1 MEQAALCQAFRD
13 VLGVDND
20 VRKRAEAMLAGLEG
34 QPGLYPA
41 LVTLTNSELEMPLR
55 QSAVL
60 FLKNSCKAWK
70 DVRRAKLG
78 KPPIPE
84 ADRTY
89 LKSVILSC
97 LRLST
102 PEPLRLQ
109 YEEVAKVLAENLFPA
124 TWPEV
129 FPLLD
134 EALQNSDPDVL
145 YAGLALLFQLCK
157 NYEFNMRDSRAEL
170 DLLVDRYF
178 AHLLRIASL
187 LQLAEPAF
195 PFLQL
200 ILKTYWVVT
209 YIDLRPALAQPA
221 CFASW
226 LDLFKRVLE
235 LDLGALE
242 GPPESEEVAKRRE
255 ELPAWGCKRWSAQ
268 ILHRCFQR
276 NANAAY
282 LEAGMKALTDFFVST
297 YSLPVTRTVLALV
310 LRADRFLPNIVL
322 NYLFKFLTQAIKVQ
336 QTAAEVKS
344 QVVPLVSQVI
354 MPRVCRVPSD
364 EEVWRENPVE
374 FIRKENDLGRAY
386 YSAKSAALDLLVAL
400 CGDKNLL
407 VGFMTFLSE
416 ALPGA
421 SLLGKE
427 ALLLAV
433 GSLADQ
439 LRAQPELAVS
449 VEAMLTRYVLADL
462 SSEVGFLRAR
472 ACWTYGQFASFP
484 LPDLEHQT
492 QAFRCICQLLIDREL
507 PVKFEAALALPKLLS
522 LTRARELLQPE
533 VQRVLELYLRLMD
546 EIDSEDLVDALE
558 ALVEHFSE
566 AVQPYAVSLAQ
577 KLSDAFLRLAGSTAK
592 DDEGDSAMAAVSVLN
607 IEAKLLEL
615 VQSSQPVL
623 LQLSHVL
630 LPLLELTLSY
640 RGCEF
645 FEEGLNLLTCLLYY
659 AEPESL
665 SHLWPLYSQLLVAVA
680 GGNAEPYA
688 LDHLDEVFSAL
699 ANFISKYQSLF
710 LQQGVSN
717 IVKLVPYLL
726 QLEDSSLSQHRLAV
740 KLLICLLENFKGA
753 LESELPFVMETA
765 RNLSFSEEK
774 TVRLLGVQL
783 LAMSC
788 WYNPGSALRHLGDH
802 AEAALGQWLKHVPCF
817 VSENGK
823 RHMAFGLL
831 ALLLSL
837 GLLQDVA
844 SPQLSFLLKLILQL
858 LKDLKEMQGEEEPS
872 HTSDPLKPEA
882 LYAQMLENLRSR
894 ALNVKRE
901 EEPEWNPADEDLYD
915 SPLDGV
921 DELAILRNALDC
933 KAYAVIQ
940 AKRPNVHSQLL
951 EGLSQG
957 ERAALTELL
966 SS

>member
-1 MEQAALCQAFRD
+1 MLCQAFRD
-13 VLGVDND
+13 VLGVDNE
-20 VRKRAEAMLAGLEG
+20 VRKRAEGLLAGLEG

-60 FLKNSCKAWK
+60 YLKNSCKAWK

-84 ADRTY
+84 SDRTY
-89 LKSVILSC
+89 LKGVILSC
-97 LRLST
+97 LRLSV

-109 YEEVAKVLAENLFPA
+109 YEEVAKVLAEHLFPA
-124 TWPEV
+124 SWPEV
-129 FPLLD
+129 FTLLD
-134 EALQNSDPDVL
+134 EALQSSEADL
-145 YAGLALLFQLCK
+145 MYAGLALLFQLCK
-157 NYEFNMRDSRAEL
+157 NYEFNMRDSRSEL

-178 AHLLRIASL
+178 AHLLHIAGL
-187 LQLAEPAF
+187 MQLAEPAF

-209 YIDLRPALAQPA
+209 YIDLRPALAQPT

-226 LDLFKRVLE
+226 LELFKRVLE
-235 LDLGALE
+235 MDLGSLE
-242 GPPESEEVAKRRE
+242 TPPESEQVAKRRE
-255 ELPAWGCKRWSAQ
+255 DLPAWGCKRWCAQ

-282 LEAGMKALTDFFVST
+282 LEANMKALTDFFVSN
-297 YSLPVTRTVLALV
+297 YSLPVTHTVLALV
-310 LRADRFLPNIVL
+310 LRADRFIPNIVL
-322 NYLFKFLTQAIKVQ
+322 NYLFKFLTQALKVPV
-336 QTAAEVKS
+336 TAAEVKA
-344 QVVPLVSQVI
+344 QVSPLLSQVI
-354 MPRVCRVPSD
+354 MPRICRVPSD
-364 EEVWRENPVE
+364 EETWRENPVE

-400 CGDKNLL
+400 CGDKTLL
-407 VGFMTFLSE
+407 LGFMTFLSE
-416 ALPGA
+416 SLPSA
-421 SLLGKE
+421 NMLGKE

-439 LRAQPELAVS
+439 LRSQPDLAGS
-449 VEAMLTRYVLADL
+449 MEAMLKQYVLCDL
-462 SSEVGFLRAR
+462 ASQVGFLRAR
-472 ACWTYGQFASFP
+472 ACWTYGQFANFP

-492 QAFRCICQLLIDREL
+492 QAFRSICQLLVDGEL

-522 LTRARELLQPE
+522 LTRARELLVPE
-533 VQRVLELYLRLMD
+533 VQHVLELYLRLMD

-566 AVQPYAVSLAQ
+566 SVQPYAVSLAQ
-577 KLSDAFLRLAGSTAK
+577 KLSDTFLRLAGSSAK

-607 IEAKLLEL
+607 IQAKLLEL
-615 VQSSQPVL
+615 VQSNQPVL
-623 LQLSHVL
+623 VQMSQILQ
-630 LPLLELTLSY
+630 PLLELTLSY

-665 SHLWPLYSQLLVAVA
+665 PHLWSHYPQILVAIA
-680 GGNAEPYA
+680 GGQAEPYA

-699 ANFISKYQSLF
+699 ANFVSKYQSLF
-710 LQQGVSN
+710 LQRQGVSD
-717 IVKLVPYLL
+717 IIKLVPYLL
-726 QLEDSSLSQHRLAV
+726 QLEDSSFSQHRLAV

-753 LESELPFVMETA
+753 LEPELPFILETA
-765 RNLSFSEEK
+765 RSLSFAEEK
-774 TVRLLGVQL
+774 TLRLLGVEL

-788 WYNPGSALRHLGDH
+788 WYNPGAALRHLGTN
-802 AEAALGQWLKHVPCF
+802 AETALGQWLKHVPCF
-817 VSENGK
+817 MSENGK
-823 RHMAFGLL
+823 RYMAFGLL
-831 ALLLSL
+831 ALMLSL
-837 GLLQDVA
+837 GLVQETA

-858 LKDLKEMQGEEEPS
+858 LKTLNDMHKEEEPRRPQ
-872 HTSDPLKPEA
+872 DPLKPDA
-882 LYAQMLENLRSR
+882 LYAQMLEDLRTR

-921 DELAILRNALDC
+921 DEMAILKNALDC
-933 KAYAVIQ
+933 KD
-940 AKRPNVHSQLL
+940 
-951 EGLSQG
+951 
-957 ERAALTELL
+957 
-966 SS
+966 